1 MKFLLRRRL
10 SKILSVIVVLELF
23 VSSSLPVSAGLFSQP
38 KMPDTSS
45 FFSDAEKRYNID
57 TETIRDQGQTLNVAD
72 NKKPVPE
79 VNLFFTPSDPRIGEK
94 ISARAFPMYFSNEQ
108 NTLYYTWYLK
118 RAECALENS
127 PSLVIRNLCDRDSDS
142 KITVEDWKIEAMSL
156 IAQNGFDKADIK
168 TPVVDDDNDGYKA
181 QFGGN
186 NRTDV
191 PNHCYINDAATG
203 KNYELLKDDAEKT
216 TYNCAAGTSPVCMQ
230 GELIVNPLAQ
240 SGTTSTSGTDDGMG
254 NTSDS
259 GTTNL
264 SPPFEFA
271 QGSVCHIAGLPYCST
286 AGVPTCSVGS
296 PRCVANPTVAT
307 SCGVALI
314 ACSTEQADSGS
325 NPICRHL
332 FPNANG
338 GTTGDGTFGAVEEAF
353 WGTNPNDPDTSGAG
367 NKDEANLTGLGKST
381 FTWNY
386 AAGDQVGV
394 AIEGTSMITTK
405 YNDSSSMVMWA
416 LSKKDCPISVGSGV
430 GEMTKKIK
438 GYNVTI
444 PTVKLDL
451 NKCLERNLVDPVQGG
466 QATNLE
472 VEVAATPDNPLND
485 ESADDAGDIVSAQA
499 TIANQSRTTGD
510 TQYDWKVEMSDNIQ
524 FRDTGGG
531 IMRDV
536 TNDLQNMGLLGNAK
550 GIALDTLRLRLDIPR
565 NQAIGNTTFASFLD
579 GDVGYLRFKVTVSE
593 SFASGITRK
602 GKSDVVVKFVSSG
615 KKISAF
621 KVNPVPY
628 VIDPNNPLMH
638 VALSPDQI
646 CNDDAL
652 DRSVCRV
659 IKNEVIGLQ
668 VDATGL
674 TDFKW
679 TINGVPLNCTQ
690 ATVSPDCGVDN
701 PDLTKNPPDP
711 KAPNNV
717 NFFPVSGEVGDT
729 YTVTVT
735 ANDLSVGK
743 SDKTVTLTRAF
754 HVVEPVLTI
763 ASIDENTAWPKLLGQ
778 YKEVSGKVCP
788 GGSCPEYSE
797 TVFEAFA
804 GEALSFKGVFMP
816 NFLGKT
822 STPAERQ
829 WTVDGATAVESGSVT
844 GGAIAFAAL
853 KNPSEVYNV
862 TLQALVVQPQG
873 IRQAL
878 RDIWS
883 ISPLDSPEI
892 RFSTSIQVELKEP
905 GFAQGTLQGSKKY
918 LAAIAS
924 YVPASVMFL
933 LRIVLSVF
941 LLLFTINILYA
952 LFPERAVF
960 SREYFRRNNS
970 S

>member
-1 MKFLLRRRL
+1 MKLSVRRM
-10 SKILSVIVVLELF
+10 SGKILSAVVALQLF
-23 VSSSLPVSAGLFSQP
+23 VTSAVPVSAGLFSQP
-38 KMPDTSS
+38 KMPNPSS

-57 TETIRDQGQTLNVAD
+57 TETIQEQGQSLNVAG

-79 VNLFFTPSDPRIGEK
+79 ASIFFTPADPKPGEK
-94 ISARAFPMYFSNEQ
+94 ISARAFPMYFTNEQ
-108 NTLYYTWYLK
+108 NALYYTWYLK
-118 RAECALENS
+118 RVDCALSNS
-127 PSLVIRNLCDRDSDS
+127 PSAAALAAGCDRNTDS
-142 KITVEDWKIEAMSL
+142 KITVEDWKVEAMSI

-168 TPVVDDDNDGYKA
+168 QPVVDDDNDGYKA

-186 NRTDV
+186 NKTDV
-191 PNHCYINDAATG
+191 PNHCYVNDAVSG
-203 KNYELLKDDAEKT
+203 KNYELLSDDAEES
-216 TYNCAAGTSPVCMQ
+216 TYDCAAGTSPVCLE
-230 GELIVNPLAQ
+230 GELLVNPLSQ
-240 SGTTSTSGTDDGMG
+240 TGSTSSSSTDDG
-254 NTSDS
+254 S
-259 GTTNL
+259 GHSSGSGSSSLTP
-264 SPPFEFA
+264 SFEFVP
-271 QGSVCHIAGLPYCST
+271 GSVCHIAGLPYCST
-286 AGVPTCSVGS
+286 SGVPTCSVGA
-296 PRCVANPTVAT
+296 PRCLADPTTAT
-307 SCGVALI
+307 TCGTALTTCT
-314 ACSTEQADSGS
+314 AAQAGG
-325 NPICRHL
+325 NTVCRHL
-332 FPNANG
+332 FPNAPG
-338 GTTGDGTFGAVEEAF
+338 GTTGDGTFGAAEEAF

-386 AAGDQVGV
+386 IAGDQVGV
-394 AIEGTSMITTK
+394 VIEGTSMITTK
-405 YNDSSSMVMWA
+405 YNDSSSMIMWA
-416 LSKKDCPISVGSGV
+416 FSKKDCPISVGTGV

-536 TNDLQNMGLLGNAK
+536 TSDLQNMGLLGNAK

-565 NQAIGNTTFASFLD
+565 NKAIGNTTFASFLD

-615 KKISAF
+615 KRISAF

-628 VIDPNNPLMH
+628 VANPEIMH
-638 VALSPDQI
+638 VTLSETQI

-659 IKNEVIGLQ
+659 VKNEVIGMQ
-668 VDATGL
+668 IDATDL

-690 ATVSPDCGVDN
+690 ATVSPDCGVNN
-701 PDLTKNPPDP
+701 PDPTKVPPDP

-735 ANDLSVGK
+735 ANDLSTGK

-754 HVVEPVLTI
+754 HVVEPVLSI
-763 ASIDENTAWPKLLGQ
+763 ASIDENTAWAKLLGQ
-778 YKEVSGKVCP
+778 YKEVSGKACP

-804 GEALSFKGVFMP
+804 GETLSFKGVFMP
-816 NFLGKT
+816 NFLAQT
-822 STPAERQ
+822 STSAERQ
-829 WTVDGATAVESGSVT
+829 WTVDGATALESGSVT

-862 TLQALVVQPQG
+862 TLQALVVQSQG

-933 LRIVLSVF
+933 LRIILSVF

-960 SREYFRRNNS
+960 SREFFRRN
-970 S
+970 

>member
-1 MKFLLRRRL
+1 M
-10 SKILSVIVVLELF
+10 VLELF
-23 VSSSLPVSAGLFSQP
+23 VTSSLPVSAGLFSSP

-79 VNLFFTPSDPRIGEK
+79 VNLFFTPSDPKIGEK

-118 RAECALENS
+118 RTECALSNS
-127 PSLVIRNLCDRDSDS
+127 PSLAVRELCDRNTDS
-142 KITVEDWKIEAMSL
+142 KITVEDWKIEAMSI
-156 IAQNGFDKADIK
+156 IAQNGFDKADVK

-203 KNYELLKDDAEKT
+203 KNYELLKDDADKT
-216 TYNCAAGTSPVCMQ
+216 VYDGCNGTPVCMQ
-230 GELIVNPLAQ
+230 GELIVNPEDLDLTVTGGTGG
-240 SGTTSTSGTDDGMG
+240 SGDV
-254 NTSDS
+254 DS
-259 GTTNL
+259 GTGGTGGTATASGQTFSFSN
-264 SPPFEFA
+264 
-271 QGSVCHIAGLPYCST
+271 GSVCHIAGLPYCST
-286 AGVPTCSVGS
+286 SGVPTCSVGA
-296 PRCVANPTVAT
+296 PRCVTDPTVAT
-307 SCGVALI
+307 SCGTALTT
-314 ACSTEQADSGS
+314 CSTSQAGSDS

-332 FPNANG
+332 FPDAPG
-338 GTTGDGTFGAVEEAF
+338 GTTGDGTFGAAEEAF

-394 AIEGTSMITTK
+394 VIEGTSMITTK
-405 YNDSSSMVMWA
+405 YNDSSSMIMWA
-416 LSKKDCPISVGSGV
+416 FSKKDCPISVGSGV

-472 VEVAATPDNPLND
+472 VEVAASPDNPLND
-485 ESADDAGDIVSAQA
+485 ESTDDAGDIVSAQA
-499 TIANQSRTTGD
+499 TVANQSRTTGD
-510 TQYDWKVEMSDNIQ
+510 MQYEWKVEMSDNIQ

-550 GIALDTLRLRLDIPR
+550 GIALDTLRLRLDIPQ

-602 GKSDVVVKFVSSG
+602 GKSDVVVKFISSG

-621 KVNPVPY
+621 KVSPVPY
-628 VIDPNNPLMH
+628 AANPDIMH
-638 VALSPDQI
+638 VALSGTQI
-646 CNDDAL
+646 CNDDSL

-679 TINGVPLNCTQ
+679 TINGAPLNCTQ

-701 PDLTKNPPDP
+701 PDSTKIPPDP

-735 ANDLSVGK
+735 ANDLSTSK

-754 HVVEPVLTI
+754 HVVEPVLSI
-763 ASIDENTAWPKLLGQ
+763 ASIDENTAWAKLLGQ

-804 GEALSFKGVFMP
+804 GETLSFKGVFMP
-816 NFLGKT
+816 NFLAQT
-822 STPAERQ
+822 STPNDRQ

-853 KNPSEVYNV
+853 KNPGEVYNV
-862 TLQALVVQPQG
+862 TLQALVVQSQG

-960 SREYFRRNNS
+960 SREYFRRN
-970 S
+970 

>member
-1 MKFLLRRRL
+1 MLGRML
-10 SKILSVIVVLELF
+10 SAVVVLQLCMA
-23 VSSSLPVSAGLFSQP
+23 SALPVSAGLFSQP
-38 KMPDTSS
+38 KMPDPSS
-45 FFSDAEKRYNID
+45 FFSDAEKRYNVD
-57 TETIRDQGQTLNVAD
+57 TETIRDQGQSLNVAG
-72 NKKPVPE
+72 NKKPTPE
-79 VNLFFTPSDPRIGEK
+79 VSLFFTPADPKPGEK
-94 ISARAFPMYFSNEQ
+94 ISARAFPMYFTNEQ
-108 NTLYYTWYLK
+108 SALYYTWYLK
-118 RAECALENS
+118 RVDCALSNT
-127 PSLVIRNLCDRDSDS
+127 PSAAALAAGCDQNTDS
-142 KITVEDWKIEAMSL
+142 KITVEDWKIEAMGI

-168 TPVVDDDNDGYKA
+168 QPVVDDDNDGYKA

-186 NRTDV
+186 NKTDV
-191 PNHCYINDAATG
+191 PNHCYINDVNTG
-203 KNYELLKDDAEKT
+203 KNYELLKDDADKT
-216 TYNCAAGTSPVCMQ
+216 TYANCNGTPVCMQ
-230 GELIVNPLAQ
+230 GELVVNPLAQ
-240 SGTTSTSGTDDGMG
+240 SGTTSTSGTDDGLG

-286 AGVPTCSVGS
+286 SGVPTCSVGA
-296 PRCVANPTVAT
+296 PRCVTDPTVST
-307 SCGVALI
+307 SCGTALTT
-314 ACSTEQADSGS
+314 CSTSQAGSDS
-325 NPICRHL
+325 NPVCRHL
-332 FPNANG
+332 FPNFPNANG
-338 GTTGDGTFGAVEEAF
+338 GTTGDGTFEAAEEDF

-386 AAGDQVGV
+386 ISGDQVGV
-394 AIEGTSMITTK
+394 VIEGTSMITTK
-405 YNDSSSMVMWA
+405 YDDSSSMIMWA
-416 LSKKDCPISVGSGV
+416 FSKKDCPISVGSGV
-430 GEMTKKIK
+430 GEMVKKIK

-466 QATNLE
+466 QATNLD

-485 ESADDAGDIVSAQA
+485 ESPDDAGDIVSAQA

-565 NQAIGNTTFASFLD
+565 NKAIGNTTFASFLD

-593 SFASGITRK
+593 SFASGINRK

-621 KVNPVPY
+621 KVDPVPY
-628 VIDPNNPLMH
+628 TANPDIMH
-638 VALSPDQI
+638 VRLSNTQI
-646 CNDDAL
+646 CNDDSL

-659 IKNEVIGLQ
+659 VKNEVIGLQ

-701 PDLTKNPPDP
+701 PDPIKVPPDP

-754 HVVEPVLTI
+754 HVVKPVLSI
-763 ASIDENTAWPKLLGQ
+763 SSIDENTAWAKLLGQ

-804 GEALSFKGVFMP
+804 GETLSFKGVFMP
-816 NFLGKT
+816 NFLAQT
-822 STPAERQ
+822 STAADRQ
-829 WTVDGATAVESGSVT
+829 WTVDGASATESGSVT

-862 TLQALVVQPQG
+862 TLQALIVQSQG

-892 RFSTSIQVELKEP
+892 RFSASIQVELKEP

-924 YVPASVMFL
+924 YIPASVMFL
-933 LRIVLSVF
+933 LRIILSVF

-952 LFPERAVF
+952 LFPERTVF
-960 SREYFRRNNS
+960 SREFFRRDGGS
-970 S
+970 